1 MLMIMNA
8 LVRLVLPD
16 VQDLLREGTPD
27 DIRKALQPFHAA
39 DIAELVEKL
48 DDPEAGRLVEALDL
62 QHQVYVLEQLDAPQ
76 CARLVRLLGPEKVAP
91 AVARM
96 ASDDRADLVAE
107 LEPELGQKLLALL
120 PAEERQEVTQLVTY
134 PEGTAGAIMS
144 ADHVALSLDETAK
157 EAIEHVRQV
166 ARRRETIY
174 ALYVV
179 DPDGRLQ
186 GAVSLETL
194 ILSPAE
200 KKMRDIMIPPISVPV
215 DADQEAVVKTLRHYD
230 FLAVP
235 VVDPNGKMLGIVTHD
250 DALDVAIEEA
260 DEDAQL
266 MGAVKPLGASYFET
280 GFVSIVR
287 ARALWLTVLF
297 FVELI
302 GGSILRNSE
311 EVLKGSAL
319 ALMFFLPLITASGG
333 NSGSQSATL
342 VIRGLA
348 VGDIKTSDWWR
359 ILRREL
365 ACGLVLGG
373 LLGVY
378 AIVVASVWGIGTEW
392 TKIAATVLAT
402 LVCVVTG
409 GSLLGSLMP
418 LAMARVGVD
427 PAITSSPLVTCTVDV
442 LGIVILMS
450 VAWAILI

>member
-1 MLMIMNA
+1 MIMNA

-16 VQDLLREGTPD
+16 VQDLLREGTPE
-27 DIRKALQPFHAA
+27 DIRKALEPFHAA

-48 DDPEAGRLVEALDL
+48 EDEDAARLVDALEL
-62 QHQVYVLEQLDAPQ
+62 QQRVYVFEQLETPQ
-76 CARLVRLLGPEKVAP
+76 CARLVRLLGPDKVATT
-91 AVARM
+91 VARM
-96 ASDDRADLVAE
+96 ASDDQADLVAE
-107 LEPELGQKLLALL
+107 LDPELGQKLLALL
-120 PAEERQEVTQLVTY
+120 PAEERRDITKLVTY
-134 PEGTAGAIMS
+134 PEGTAGAIMTS
-144 ADHVALSLDETAK
+144 DHVALSLDETAK
-157 EAIEHVRQV
+157 EAIEHIRQV
-166 ARRRETIY
+166 ARKRETIY

-179 DPDGRLQ
+179 DAEGRLQ

-194 ILSPAE
+194 ILSPSD
-200 KKMRDIMIPPISVPV
+200 KKVRDIMIPPISVPV

-235 VVDPNGKMLGIVTHD
+235 VVDQAGKMLGIVTHD

-260 DEDAQL
+260 NEDAQL
-266 MGAVKPLGASYFET
+266 MGGVKPLATTYFET
-280 GFVSIVR
+280 DFVSIVR

-297 FVELI
+297 FVELV
-302 GGSILRNSE
+302 GGSILRSSE
-311 EVLKGSAL
+311 DVLKGSAL

-348 VGDIKTSDWWR
+348 VGDIKISDWWR

-365 ACGLVLGG
+365 ACGLTLGC
-373 LLGVY
+373 LLGLY
-378 AIVVASVWGIGTEW
+378 AIVVAAVWGIGEQW
-392 TKIAATVLAT
+392 ARIAGTVLVT

-450 VAWAILI
+450 VAWAILF